1 MIDGDVLERVLSTA
15 TRRGAAFAEV
25 FAEDRR
31 STGFS
36 FDEGRV
42 DQVTSGRDR
51 GAGVR
56 VVVGPVAPVLR
67 DETPLGRDPVGLGV
81 DEGAVE
87 VEEDSLKGKV
97 CDAHTSEDN
106 PHSPDLYAPV
116 VTEAIILSTW
126 SFALEANQ

>member
-56 VVVGPVAPVLR
+56 VVVGDTTGYAHNADLSEASLVAAAAAAGSVTAGSLPVSIVR
-67 DETPLGRDPVGLGV
+67 RSSVSGRLQPWQDRP
-81 DEGAVE
+81 
-87 VEEDSLKGKV
+87 
-97 CDAHTSEDN
+97 T
-106 PHSPDLYAPV
+106 
-116 VTEAIILSTW
+116 
-126 SFALEANQ
+126 